1 MTSGSGVSAAYRP
14 LVAVVA
20 YHLADDRVARWP
32 DGGYG
37 VPAPY
42 IAALRRSGARTAI
55 VSPGEIGPPED
66 ILEPYDGLLLVGG
79 GDVDPA
85 RYGAVPDTEHNY
97 GVESDRDGFESDLL
111 LTAERMR
118 IPVLCICRGMQVMNV
133 AYGGTLAQ
141 HLPDRPELLEHGV
154 PLDGTETLHTV
165 TPEPTSY
172 LAAVTKSGDLT
183 CSSHHHQGVERVGDR
198 LRVSGRSP
206 DGLVEAIELDVGH
219 TDDPTADPWI
229 VGVQWHPEETAEGD
243 PAQQSLFD
251 ALVLLARLRGSR
263 ADPGGSG
270 GRGRAYRIADPDPG
284 WAERYEAEAARIVG
298 SLPADLVTRIDH
310 VGSTAVAG
318 LAAKPI
324 VDIQLSLSA
333 MRPREAYVEPLSALG
348 YRWVLDPWDVE
359 HEYFSRDV
367 DGERSFH
374 LHVCAAGSQWER
386 RHLAFRDW
394 LRTHP
399 GDASAYAA
407 LKRQLADAHPNDTL
421 SYTEAKTDFIARI
434 VERSST
440 DATASRDA
448 GQGTGTRD

>member
-1 MTSGSGVSAAYRP
+1 
-14 LVAVVA
+14 
-20 YHLADDRVARWP
+20 
-32 DGGYG
+32 
-37 VPAPY
+37 
-42 IAALRRSGARTAI
+42 
-55 VSPGEIGPPED
+55 
-66 ILEPYDGLLLVGG
+66 
-79 GDVDPA
+79 
-85 RYGAVPDTEHNY
+85 
-97 GVESDRDGFESDLL
+97 
-111 LTAERMR
+111 
-118 IPVLCICRGMQVMNV
+118 
-133 AYGGTLAQ
+133 
-141 HLPDRPELLEHGV
+141 
-154 PLDGTETLHTV
+154 
-165 TPEPTSY
+165 
-172 LAAVTKSGDLT
+172 
-183 CSSHHHQGVERVGDR
+183 
-198 LRVSGRSP
+198 
-206 DGLVEAIELDVGH
+206 
-219 TDDPTADPWI
+219 
-229 VGVQWHPEETAEGD
+229 
-243 PAQQSLFD
+243 
-251 ALVLLARLRGSR
+251 
-263 ADPGGSG
+263 
-270 GRGRAYRIADPDPG
+270 
-284 WAERYEAEAARIVG
+284 
-298 SLPADLVTRIDH
+298 LVTRIDH

-434 VERSST
+434 VERSWM